1 MKLFYQAYLNYFL
14 TQVFDLLCGATASL
28 NVSINNDT
36 SNVDQHSVSKGGET
50 QEHGISKNYFT
61 VKEVA
66 KVLADL
72 GYHATKAEVEQMIW
86 EVNDSLNG
94 RINEY
99 EFWLM
104 YKRCSLDQTGLEPRN
119 LYNVVQ
125 FLMFLQNN

>member
-1 MKLFYQAYLNYFL
+1 MLCNACANGHNTTLNNNS
-14 TQVFDLLCGATASL
+14 QNDLSNAEAQNATKGEG
-28 NVSINNDT
+28 I
-36 SNVDQHSVSKGGET
+36 DQSGGVRA
-50 QEHGISKNYFT
+50 YFT
-61 VKEVA
+61 VKEVG

-72 GYHATKAEVEQMIW
+72 GYHATKAEIDQMIW

-104 YKRCSLDQTGLEPRN
+104 YKRCSLDETGLEPRN